1 MRELLLACAVIAITC
16 EPSASQT
23 RQPPA
28 QAAEQLQTFGAV
40 RLIVRVAPVPAIG
53 GLSAPSAAEIAT
65 ETVSAANLIEVQLL
79 APQLAR
85 AVVREQGLAEM
96 LSNQRVTE
104 VYVDTFAEP
113 YLQESLPIINA
124 QRVWAQGN
132 IGSGFA
138 VAVLDSGVDRAHVA
152 LAGKVVQEACFSSN
166 DAAFGSETLCPS
178 GREEEIGSG
187 AAIPC
192 PAQIRACDHGTHVA
206 GIAAGA
212 AGLHNNRAISGA
224 APGSPIIA
232 IQVFSRFRNP
242 RVCGSASPCI
252 RSWSSDQIKALQHV
266 RTISAQRPVAAVNMS
281 LGSGRATTTCD
292 ENPMKADIDQLR
304 QLGIA
309 TIIAAGND
317 AFPDALGEPACI
329 STAISVGATNDAD
342 QIATSFSNRAA
353 FLSVMAPG
361 DDIISTVPGGYG
373 LKAGTS
379 MATPHVAGTWALIRT
394 AQPQA
399 SVDQILAVLRSTG
412 KAIRDPSV
420 TANSYQRINAEAAVQ
435 AIRGTVSPA
444 GAGTPVPGTGV
455 TSSSGA
461 PAPIAGAAER
471 VIIPTPPGTK
481 AGDLLNAIE
490 PSKAGNAPITINSLP
505 GPNNRFSITAPRDA
519 IQDLRAK
526 GFAPVPQ
533 GLSAPQ

>member
-1 MRELLLACAVIAITC
+1 
-16 EPSASQT
+16 
-23 RQPPA
+23 
-28 QAAEQLQTFGAV
+28 
-40 RLIVRVAPVPAIG
+40 
-53 GLSAPSAAEIAT
+53 
-65 ETVSAANLIEVQLL
+65 
-79 APQLAR
+79 
-85 AVVREQGLAEM
+85 
-96 LSNQRVTE
+96 
-104 VYVDTFAEP
+104 
-113 YLQESLPIINA
+113 
-124 QRVWAQGN
+124 
-132 IGSGFA
+132 
-138 VAVLDSGVDRAHVA
+138 
-152 LAGKVVQEACFSSN
+152 
-166 DAAFGSETLCPS
+166 
-178 GREEEIGSG
+178 
-187 AAIPC
+187 
-192 PAQIRACDHGTHVA
+192 
-206 GIAAGA
+206 
-212 AGLHNNRAISGA
+212 
-224 APGSPIIA
+224 
-232 IQVFSRFRNP
+232 
-242 RVCGSASPCI
+242 
-252 RSWSSDQIKALQHV
+252 
-266 RTISAQRPVAAVNMS
+266 
-281 LGSGRATTTCD
+281 
-292 ENPMKADIDQLR
+292 MKADIDQLR